1 MEMYRQGDLLF
12 IKTEGT
18 PRGKK
23 KHDKVVLGSNIT
35 GHDHALTA
43 GFVYV
48 NEPTWSD
55 TANFYVEIPEE
66 GADLVHPEH
75 RTIHFT
81 EGVYRVIR
89 QKEVN
94 GYVRD

>member
-1 MEMYRQGDLLF
+1 M
-12 IKTEGT
+12 
-18 PRGKK
+18 
-23 KHDKVVLGSNIT
+23 
-35 GHDHALTA
+35 
-43 GFVYV
+43 